1 MIGSLEA
8 DEIES
13 VLVGEVL
20 GRVGFVAYGRPQIA
34 PVAYVYDSQ
43 LSYVYV
49 HSTEGFKVRA
59 MRANPDVC
67 FEVEQIRDM
76 GNWRTVVARARFE
89 ELPPDREQLA
99 MDRLTARLAPV
110 PLDATGQFER
120 KCATQSKQRPKR
132 NILYRLHLLEKSGRF
147 ERT

>member
-1 MIGSLEA
+1 MIGPLDAE
-8 DEIES
+8 DIEG
-13 VLVGEVL
+13 VLLGEVL
-20 GRVGFVAYGRPQIA
+20 GRVGFVAEGRPHIV

-43 LSYVYV
+43 LSFVYV

-76 GNWRTVVARARFE
+76 SNWRTVVARARFE
-89 ELPPDREQLA
+89 ELPPDREELA

-110 PLDATGQFER
+110 HLDAKARAAR
-120 KCATQSKQRPKR
+120 KSAMQSKQHSRR
-132 NILYRLHLLEKSGRF
+132 CVLYRLHLLEKTGRF
-147 ERT
+147 ELT